1 MKRKRARARNR
12 RAMRTRDVAFAA
24 RSFRELKMDSGT
36 REGRTREANGLGFVD
51 KAFGC
56 CWLDAASAMVS
67 TKCNKL
73 FEVEIDRRRSSAR
86 GRFRE
91 VEIGRE
97 NVARGPVTRS
107 MGRSITGP
115 RSLVATWAR
124 GVIGASLDVGDDLV
138 PVVAP
143 CGRRSG
149 GAHAVVCSE
158 LREHVLCSGGPD
170 HDVVSFARDVDTDAL
185 VPRLALRGH
194 EDVVFG
200 IDFCS
205 RDTAATC
212 SRDGTVKIWRLPR
225 VSDVTE
231 YDYIACAKSIVP
243 HPSCGIQNERIRG
256 VKSVGNHLATVS
268 SGGVVHQLDIEHGMN
283 GGLVRMYPFPG
294 YLETSCIA
302 TNGRTVVVGS
312 RTHVGFADFR
322 ERRLHASVALP
333 FDDMNSVRSLSW
345 ITQSSHLLTFGGGR
359 GTIYFYDERV
369 RRYLNN
375 EQGFV
380 HELHN
385 ADLCV
390 PLSAEDEERLAFD
403 DMSRACLLPA
413 ILAHQWDDSGRLLV
427 AGGPLQ
433 ALLSG
438 FFMGIWS

>member
-1 MKRKRARARNR
+1 M
-12 RAMRTRDVAFAA
+12 
-24 RSFRELKMDSGT
+24 
-36 REGRTREANGLGFVD
+36 
-51 KAFGC
+51 
-56 CWLDAASAMVS
+56 
-67 TKCNKL
+67 
-73 FEVEIDRRRSSAR
+73 
-86 GRFRE
+86 
-91 VEIGRE
+91 
-97 NVARGPVTRS
+97 
-107 MGRSITGP
+107 
-115 RSLVATWAR
+115 
-124 GVIGASLDVGDDLV
+124 
-138 PVVAP
+138 
-143 CGRRSG
+143 
-149 GAHAVVCSE
+149 
-158 LREHVLCSGGPD
+158 
-170 HDVVSFARDVDTDAL
+170 
-185 VPRLALRGH
+185 
-194 EDVVFG
+194 
-200 IDFCS
+200 
-205 RDTAATC
+205 
-212 SRDGTVKIWRLPR
+212 
-225 VSDVTE
+225 
-231 YDYIACAKSIVP
+231 
-243 HPSCGIQNERIRG
+243 
-256 VKSVGNHLATVS
+256 
-268 SGGVVHQLDIEHGMN
+268 HQLDIEHGMN